1 MEDWALV
8 RRLAAEGVPKT
19 QIAERLGISRTTV
32 IKAVNSDSPPRYV
45 RSPGATSFTEYE
57 PHVRALLAEVP
68 DMPATVLAER
78 VGWTTGLLLLAV
90 VVRVLLLLRRRRIR
104 RLDGHQK

>member
-1 MEDWALV
+1 MFVFAV
-8 RRLAAEGVPKT
+8 AAP
-19 QIAERLGISRTTV
+19 
-32 IKAVNSDSPPRYV
+32 
-45 RSPGATSFTEYE
+45 
-57 PHVRALLAEVP
+57 ALLVV
-68 DMPATVLAER
+68 VLGYAVGYAAGAWFSGLFGTSSPVVAER

>member
-1 MEDWALV
+1 MFV
-8 RRLAAEGVPKT
+8 F
-19 QIAERLGISRTTV
+19 
-32 IKAVNSDSPPRYV
+32 AV
-45 RSPGATSFTEYE
+45 AT
-57 PHVRALLAEVP
+57 PALLVV
-68 DMPATVLAER
+68 VLGYAVGYAAGAWASGLFGASSPVVAER

>member
-1 MEDWALV
+1 V
-8 RRLAAEGVPKT
+8 
-19 QIAERLGISRTTV
+19 
-32 IKAVNSDSPPRYV
+32 
-45 RSPGATSFTEYE
+45 
-57 PHVRALLAEVP
+57 
-68 DMPATVLAER
+68 AER